1 MDAGCQGRVRS
12 SLKCQPPGDD
22 GGGPDQLSLTNYSSP
37 FVRVNWF
44 VQCVS

>member
-1 MDAGCQGRVRS
+1 MPGQGEELSEVS
-12 SLKCQPPGDD
+12 APGDD